1 MATVV
6 RTYEPRF
13 WDRFYIPALL
23 QGLFITL
30 GRFFKRKDTVQ
41 YPERKHVPPEGYR
54 GLHRLNKHE
63 DGRIRCVA
71 CEMCAT
77 ACPSHCIDIQPS
89 PAPWE
94 DGEERYPVKF
104 EINLLQCIFCGFC
117 ELACPKD
124 AIELTEIY
132 DFSSYTRDDLRVD
145 KEVLLRIFDVTEEGN
160 VYERHNRGEIVTL
173 PLRDPGISL

>member
-1 MATVV
+1 MATVL

-30 GRFFKRKDTVQ
+30 GRIFKRKDTIQ

-63 DGRIRCVA
+63 NGRIRCVA
-71 CEMCAT
+71 CEMCQT
-77 ACPSHCIDIQPS
+77 TCPAHCIDIEPS

-104 EINLLQCIFCGFC
+104 EIDLLRCIFCGFC
-117 ELACPKD
+117 EIACPKD
-124 AIELTEIY
+124 AIQLTEIY
-132 DFSSYTRDDLRVD
+132 DFASYTRDGLLIDKDGLLKVYDLT
-145 KEVLLRIFDVTEEGN
+145 KNGN
-160 VYERHNRGEIVTL
+160 VYERHNRGEKVIIPV
-173 PLRDPGISL
+173 RVAVD

>member
-1 MATVV
+1 MATVL

-30 GRFFKRKDTVQ
+30 GRIFKRRDTIQ
-41 YPERKHVPPEGYR
+41 YPEKKHVPPEGYR
-54 GLHRLNKHE
+54 GLHRLNRHE
-63 DGRIRCVA
+63 NERIKCVA

-77 ACPSHCIDIQPS
+77 ACPAQCIDIEPS
-89 PAPWE
+89 AAPWE

-104 EINLLQCIFCGFC
+104 EINLLRCIYCGFC
-117 ELACPKD
+117 EIACPKD

-132 DFSSYTRDDLRVD
+132 DFAGYTRDSLLID
-145 KEVLLRIFDVTEEGN
+145 KEGLLKVGDITQNGN
-160 VYERHNRGEIVTL
+160 VYERHNRGEKMEV
-173 PLRDPGISL
+173 PVGAS

>member
-1 MATVV
+1 MATVL

-30 GRFFKRKDTVQ
+30 GRIFKRKDTIQ
-41 YPERKHVPPEGYR
+41 YPEKKHVPFEGYR

-63 DGRIRCVA
+63 DGQIKCVA

-77 ACPSHCIDIQPS
+77 ACPARCIHIEPS
-89 PAPWE
+89 AAPWE
-94 DGEERYPVKF
+94 DGEERYPVRF
-104 EINLLQCIFCGFC
+104 EINLLRCIYCGFC
-117 ELACPKD
+117 QIACPKD

-132 DFSSYTRDDLRVD
+132 DFAGYSRDSLVID
-145 KEVLLRIFDVTEEGN
+145 KEGLLKVGDVTKDGN
-160 VYERHNRGEIVTL
+160 VYERHNRGEKVEV
-173 PLRDPGISL
+173 PAGAAVD